1 MRLDMPTIPIKLK
14 FKPEIPLALH
24 GTAKLLM
31 RLIGWQL
38 IGSFPDIPK
47 FVATGAP
54 HERNADGFFAV
65 MVGLLTRVRL
75 YWLGKHTL
83 FKPPF
88 GWFVRFVG
96 GIPIDRT
103 KRNSN
108 AVQQA
113 AAFINER
120 DQAVL
125 AVAPE
130 GTRKNVSHW
139 KSGFY
144 YIALEVD
151 VPIVPVY
158 ISYERRVLVIGEPI
172 HPTGDIHADM
182 KKIQD
187 FYGRESGR
195 DPLEMGI
202 RLQSQLEDSPAN

>member
-1 MRLDMPTIPIKLK
+1 MRIGMPIIPLK
-14 FKPEIPLALH
+14 IKPEIPLALH

-38 IGSFPDIPK
+38 LGSFPDIPK
-47 FVATGAP
+47 FVAIGAP
-54 HERNADGFFAV
+54 HQRNADGFFAV
-65 MVGLLTRVRL
+65 MAGLLTRVRL

-103 KRNSN
+103 KPN
-108 AVQQA
+108 ANGVQQA
-113 AAFINER
+113 VDIIHER
-120 DQAVL
+120 DQIVL
-125 AVAPE
+125 TVAPE
-130 GTRKNVSHW
+130 GTRKNVPYW

-144 YIALEVD
+144 YIALEAG

-158 ISYERRVLVIGEPI
+158 INYDRRVVIIGDPVYV
-172 HPTGDIHADM
+172 TGDVDADM
-182 KKIQD
+182 KHIQD

-202 RLQSQLEDSPAN
+202 QLQSQMEAAENA